1 MFLDPWFWHLFIYNF
16 ALIRIKLPFYSLEV
30 PRALFLAIADCD
42 IIKFY
47 ASSHPPINSADS
59 FSYNFLPA
67 FLICDI
73 INNMRSSL
81 KFSDMRH
88 DQVLNSFIFFPFSTV
103 SLFFP
108 LLGFFLSGFDILDIF
123 SGFDISQ
130 VDYCGR
136 LRQLIV
142 NILRWLSRWWCCWWL
157 WRLPSGL
164 PTYELP
170 TGRQSW
176 GMQF

>member
-1 MFLDPWFWHLFIYNF
+1 MRHHKQY
-16 ALIRIKLPFYSLEV
+16 A
-30 PRALFLAIADCD
+30 
-42 IIKFY
+42 IKFKV
-47 ASSHPPINSADS
+47 
-59 FSYNFLPA
+59 F
-67 FLICDI
+67 
-73 INNMRSSL
+73 L

-108 LLGFFLSGFDILDIF
+108 LPGFFLSGFDILDIF

-176 GMQF
+176 GRQFWYHQSSGLPTLIMTQFFFNVFCWILLDWVLGMFKSWIQQ

>member
-81 KFSDMRH
+81 KFST
-88 DQVLNSFIFFPFSTV
+88 SFLIWYATWSSFKQFQIFSLFHCFPVFSSSGFFPFWFWYPWY
-103 SLFFP
+103 LFWFWY
-108 LLGFFLSGFDILDIF
+108 LA
-123 SGFDISQ
+123 
-130 VDYCGR
+130 
-136 LRQLIV
+136 
-142 NILRWLSRWWCCWWL
+142 
-157 WRLPSGL
+157 SGL
-164 PTYELP
+164 LWTASTAHSQHPEVTVTLMVLLVIMAITLRIAYL
-170 TGRQSW
+170 RIAYW
-176 GMQF
+176 